1 MQHADRPAEVEAL
14 AHPARHRRPRVNL
27 KSLRVVSRAENLN
40 GIRGNGRRSR
50 DGGEGRAVGSPKAE
64 RSVGLAIDLVPLLV
78 DGAVVATTKQ
88 REIRQRCQAA
98 VSPVVDVVA
107 LAESHATA
115 REATASVAVVKRAT

>member
-1 MQHADRPAEVEAL
+1 
-14 AHPARHRRPRVNL
+14 
-27 KSLRVVSRAENLN
+27 
-40 GIRGNGRRSR
+40 
-50 DGGEGRAVGSPKAE
+50 
-64 RSVGLAIDLVPLLV
+64 V